1 MYKNSKSYTYY
12 KNKEGGK
19 IMLFSR
25 HVTALL
31 IKFIMLAIISVVLL
45 PIFSRITAT
54 QAFVISVVLTLVAY
68 AAGDLWI
75 LHRYGNISATIADVI
90 MAALVIGI
98 ADQIINSA
106 MTITAA
112 GWIIILALIAFGE
125 WYFHK
130 YLVIPMKTVPDEP
143 PV

>member
-1 MYKNSKSYTYY
+1 MVF
-12 KNKEGGK
+12 G
-19 IMLFSR
+19 R

-31 IKFIMLAIISVVLL
+31 IKLVMLSIISVVLL
-45 PIFSRITAT
+45 PIFSRITAGS
-54 QAFVISVVLTLVAY
+54 AFVIALVLTLAAY
-68 AAGDLWI
+68 LAGDLWI
-75 LHRYGNISATIADVI
+75 LHRYGNITATIADVV

-98 ADQIINSA
+98 ADVILNSV
-106 MTITAA
+106 ITVTTS

-130 YLVIPMKTVPDEP
+130 YLIIPLKTVPSEP